1 MYSNYD
7 FVVEMLR
14 STEND
19 AAIVKIDSLK
29 NTDGTP
35 DLLAIDVVRAIIV
48 QSKYD
53 VFFVYSDTFADV
65 EEQMNWLNT
74 NVLHHDN
81 EKILKQQMKRRLI
94 CASNWKEVFAHP
106 SIHTDIR
113 LVITNSPKEAEFLRL
128 RTKNEDLKV
137 VQLRRGL

>member
-14 STEND
+14 STENES
-19 AAIVKIDSLK
+19 AIVKIDALK
-29 NTDGTP
+29 NTDGSP

-53 VFFVYSDTFADV
+53 VFFLYVDTFADI
-65 EEQMNWLNT
+65 EEQMRWLND

-106 SIHTDIR
+106 SIHTDVR
-113 LVITNSPKEAEFLRL
+113 LVVTNSPKEAEFLR
-128 RTKNEDLKV
+128 RSTKNDELKV